1 MAKRK
6 RRKSRKNNSGL
17 KVLIWILVIIALFLG
32 VYAAHH
38 YYRIW
43 NQQRI
48 EKQLPGQDQQ
58 AKQAFIKQVAPE
70 AQAMQNSY
78 HVYASVT
85 IAQAIPE
92 SQWGTSQLASQY
104 HNLFG
109 IKGTDPNTSRV
120 LTTKEYI
127 NGHWIVTKGRFKG
140 YDSWSDSIKDH
151 TKLMFN
157 GTDTNKENYQAVVQA
172 TSYQQAARELQKAG
186 YATDPNYAQKLISV
200 IQTYKLY
207 NYDK

>member
-48 EKQLPGQDQQ
+48 EKQLQRQDQQ

-85 IAQAIPE
+85 IAQAILE

-120 LTTKEYI
+120 LTTKE
-127 NGHWIVTKGRFKG
+127 
-140 YDSWSDSIKDH
+140 
-151 TKLMFN
+151 
-157 GTDTNKENYQAVVQA
+157 
-172 TSYQQAARELQKAG
+172 
-186 YATDPNYAQKLISV
+186 
-200 IQTYKLY
+200 
-207 NYDK
+207 

>member
-48 EKQLPGQDQQ
+48 EKQLQRQDQQ

-70 AQAMQNSY
+70 AQDMQNSY

-85 IAQAIPE
+85 IAQAILE

-127 NGHWIVTKGRFKG
+127 NGNWIVTKGRFKV

-151 TKLMFN
+151 TKLMLN